1 MYIVRLTRFAQLG
14 VPAVALQGNFTYFY
28 FLSLLILLT
37 FAFFLYLLHF
47 LFLALLTYTAWK
59 TIILAGFY
67 GVWCSYEAF
76 FAGGF
81 GKLWLGASSVVCIH
95 ELHWITQ
102 QQEQTTS
109 KFRNTI
115 SDIRG
120 CD

>member
-67 GVWCSYEAF
+67 GVWCGYEAF

-81 GKLWLGASSVVCIH
+81 GKLWLGASSVVYMSLVYI
-95 ELHWITQ
+95 WYIYT
-102 QQEQTTS
+102 
-109 KFRNTI
+109 N
-115 SDIRG
+115 DIG
-120 CD
+120 